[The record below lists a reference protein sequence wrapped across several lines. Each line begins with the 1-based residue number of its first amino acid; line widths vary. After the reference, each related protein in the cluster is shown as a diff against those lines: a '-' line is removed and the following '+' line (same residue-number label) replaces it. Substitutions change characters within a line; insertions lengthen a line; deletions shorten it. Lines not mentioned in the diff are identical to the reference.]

1 MDLSTDNFQIRL
13 LQPDDLSRV
22 LEIESAVNPHPW
34 TERLF
39 RDELEQPAA
48 RLEALCLGETVVGF
62 AVTRCIAGEME
73 ILNIAVAPELHG
85 KGLGRRLLRHVLQQG
100 AEQGLRVVFLEV
112 RAGNAPARNLY
123 TSSGFVEVGC
133 RKGYYRDGEDAI
145 LMNLELFKE
154 RE

>member
-1 MDLSTDNFQIRL
+1 MEISADKFRVRP
-13 LQPDDLSRV
+13 LQPEDLSRV

-34 TERLF
+34 TEQLF
-39 RDELEQPAA
+39 RDELEQPSA
-48 RLEALCLGETVVGF
+48 RLEVLFLGETVDGF
-62 AVTRCIAGEME
+62 AVTRCVAGEME

-85 KGLGRRLLRHVLQQG
+85 RGLGRQLLRHVLQQG
-100 AEQGLRVVFLEV
+100 VEQGVQVVFLEV
-112 RAGNAPARNLY
+112 RAGNRPARNLY
-123 TSSGFVEVGC
+123 ASSGFVEVGC